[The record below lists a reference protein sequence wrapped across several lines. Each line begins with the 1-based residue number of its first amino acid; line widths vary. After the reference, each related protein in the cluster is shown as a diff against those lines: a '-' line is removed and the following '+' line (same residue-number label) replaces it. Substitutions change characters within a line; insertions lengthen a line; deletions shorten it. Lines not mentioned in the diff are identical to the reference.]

1 MTPLPERKKSPEE
14 IAALRDQLGIPGDA
28 PATPAA
34 PGAGPEHGSA
44 AAPADASGD
53 DSAVDIPVVDTTPV
67 AIAAPRSL
75 RKSEREPVLHVV
87 PAPPP
92 DSPLPVHR
100 HSDEELA
107 ALRRR
112 SVFDTQEHAVR
123 MPVRRAHPALV
134 IGCYLVAVSP
144 ALMIYHNLPI
154 LLPAASVVFA
164 MGLGGYLF
172 FLRPYSRH
180 HGAFLGIVC
189 LFVITYGAL
198 HYFPHLR
205 HAT

>member
-28 PATPAA
+28 SPAPAPAEPGPAA
-34 PGAGPEHGSA
+34 ASSA
-44 AAPADASGD
+44 ASVDDA
-53 DSAVDIPVVDTTPV
+53 AVDVDVPVVEAAPV
-67 AIAAPRSL
+67 PIAAPHSL
-75 RKSEREPVLHVV
+75 RKSEREPVLHVA
-87 PAPPP
+87 PEPPP

-112 SVFDTQEHAVR
+112 SVFDTQEHAVH
-123 MPVRRAHPALV
+123 MPVRRAPTVLV

-144 ALMIYHNLPI
+144 ALMIYHSLPI
-154 LLPAASVVFA
+154 LLPAAFVLLA
-164 MGLGGYLF
+164 LGLGAFLF